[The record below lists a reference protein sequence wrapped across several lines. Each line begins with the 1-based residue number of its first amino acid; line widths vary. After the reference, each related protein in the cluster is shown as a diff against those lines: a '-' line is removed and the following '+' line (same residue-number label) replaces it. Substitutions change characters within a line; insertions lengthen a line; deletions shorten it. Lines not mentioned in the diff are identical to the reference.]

1 MHVDDLRDLAL
12 IKQGKLEL
20 RQQRI
25 ELATTNER
33 AIDVVDAATRH
44 RPRTLEVTQ
53 LAEPVYLIADP
64 VRIEQV
70 FVKLLMNASRFT
82 GPGGYIWLEVDRHRD
97 EVMISVRD
105 NGEGI
110 AAERLPRLFD
120 LYMRRVVPA
129 EGTPLRFAAGLAL
142 AAALITMHGG
152 TLAVASDGPGKG
164 SVFTVR
170 LPIGTAEVH

>member
-1 MHVDDLRDLAL
+1 MHVDDLRDLTL

-20 RQQRI
+20 HKRRI
-25 ELATTNER
+25 ELASTIER

-53 LAEPVYLIADP
+53 LAQPVYLDADP
-64 VRIEQV
+64 ARIEQV

-82 GPGGYIWLEVDRHRD
+82 GPGGYIWLDVQRHGD
-97 EVMISVRD
+97 EVTISVRD
-105 NGEGI
+105 DGEGI
-110 AAERLPRLFD
+110 AGERLPRLFD
-120 LYMRRVVPA
+120 LYMRRVVPT

-142 AAALITMHGG
+142 AASLIEMHGG
-152 TLAVASDGPGKG
+152 TLSVSSEGPGKG

-170 LPIGTAEVH
+170 LPIAPAAVH

>member
-1 MHVDDLRDLAL
+1 MHVDDLRDLTL
-12 IKQGKLEL
+12 LKQGKLEL
-20 RQQRI
+20 HKQRI
-25 ELATTNER
+25 ELSAIIEL

-53 LAEPVYLIADP
+53 LGEPVYLIADP
-64 VRIEQV
+64 ARIQQV

-82 GPGGYIWLEVDRHRD
+82 GPGGYIWLEVERHRD
-97 EVMISVRD
+97 EVTITVRD

-120 LYMRRVVPA
+120 LYMRRVVPT

-142 AAALITMHGG
+142 AASLVELHGG
-152 TLAVASDGPGKG
+152 TLSAASDGIGTG
-164 SVFTVR
+164 STFTVR
-170 LPIGTAEVH
+170 LPIAPAVAH

>member
-1 MHVDDLRDLAL
+1 MNVDDLRDLAL
-12 IKQGKLEL
+12 IKQDKLEL
-20 RQQRI
+20 RKQRI
-25 ELATTNER
+25 ELAPTIER

-53 LAEPVYLIADP
+53 LPEPVYLIADP
-64 VRIEQV
+64 ARIEQV

-82 GPGGYIWLEVDRHRD
+82 RPGGYIWLEVDRHRD
-97 EVMISVRD
+97 EVTISVRD

-120 LYMRRVVPA
+120 LYLRRDDPA
-129 EGTPLRFAAGLAL
+129 EAAPLRFAAGLAL

-152 TLAVASDGPGKG
+152 TVAVASDGPGKG

-170 LPIGTAEVH
+170 LPIAAAAVH

>member
-25 ELATTNER
+25 ELATTIER

-170 LPIGTAEVH
+170 LPIATAEVH